1 MRTFFEGGQ
10 SGQSAANFLV
20 GYKEGWR
27 ARERYEGDERP
38 KGAPPRPILPEIIH
52 ERRSTGVML
61 GITVGVLAFFGLLA
75 LIGFLRFK
83 AVVKLSDSLKMD
95 ETRDDVRQ

>member
-1 MRTFFEGGQ
+1 M
-10 SGQSAANFLV
+10 
-20 GYKEGWR
+20 
-27 ARERYEGDERP
+27 
-38 KGAPPRPILPEIIH
+38 
-52 ERRSTGVML
+52 ML